1 VQAAGSLNI
10 NKGHV
15 PAEALNRARS
25 FGCRIIF
32 GMASTQSSLVLS
44 FEAARKIIEDHSQG
58 LHATG
63 KELLDLLAAYGR
75 VLAEP
80 VAADRDFPPFD
91 RATRDGYAVRSSD
104 LSELPASLRIIGE
117 IRAGVKPEELVEVQV
132 GTAAAIMTGAPVPSG
147 ADAVLMLEHTER
159 HGDSVL
165 ITKPITAG
173 ENVVPAGAEARRGQ
187 RLLSPSTKLDPA
199 SLALAASA
207 GRSRV
212 LVYGKPRIAVLAT
225 GDELVDVDVPPGSN
239 QIRNSNTYS
248 LAAQVRAAGGDPVML
263 PIAPDEPN
271 RLRQLIEEG
280 FESQLLLISGGVSMG
295 KYDLVEQVLAE
306 FNTEFFFTGALIQP
320 GRPIVFGR
328 NPANKYFF
336 GLPGNPVSTMVT
348 FQLFVEPMIYALAG
362 RGAQKLIFS
371 RAQLGKEIK
380 VKPGLK
386 RFLPAMLSG
395 EFENARVELVPWQGS
410 SDMAATAR
418 ANCFIVVAA
427 EKERVAAGEWVPI
440 MLR

>member
-1 VQAAGSLNI
+1 
-10 NKGHV
+10 
-15 PAEALNRARS
+15 
-25 FGCRIIF
+25 
-32 GMASTQSSLVLS
+32 MASTQSSLVLS

-187 RLLSPSTKLDPA
+187 RLLSPNTKLDPA
-199 SLALAASA
+199 SLALAAAA

-263 PIAPDEPN
+263 PIAPDEPK

-306 FNTEFFFTGALIQP
+306 FNTKFFFTGALIQP

-410 SDMAATAR
+410 GDMAATAR

>member
-1 VQAAGSLNI
+1 
-10 NKGHV
+10 
-15 PAEALNRARS
+15 
-25 FGCRIIF
+25 
-32 GMASTQSSLVLS
+32 MASTQSSLVLS

-104 LSELPASLRIIGE
+104 LSELPALPRLLAGPRDLLAVRHVGRREDGLGDGGGAGPDEGHDLVGQPRPGGCAGGE
-117 IRAGVKPEELVEVQV
+117 
-132 GTAAAIMTGAPVPSG
+132 
-147 ADAVLMLEHTER
+147 H
-159 HGDSVL
+159 
-165 ITKPITAG
+165 
-173 ENVVPAGAEARRGQ
+173 VPAGAEARRGQ
-187 RLLSPSTKLDPA
+187 RLLSPNTKLDPA
-199 SLALAASA
+199 SLALAAAA

-263 PIAPDEPN
+263 PIAPDEPK

-280 FESQLLLISGGVSMG
+280 FESELLLISGGVSMG

-306 FNTEFFFTGALIQP
+306 FNTKFFFTGALIQP

-362 RGAQKLIFS
+362 RVAQKLIFS

-410 SDMAATAR
+410 GDMAATAR